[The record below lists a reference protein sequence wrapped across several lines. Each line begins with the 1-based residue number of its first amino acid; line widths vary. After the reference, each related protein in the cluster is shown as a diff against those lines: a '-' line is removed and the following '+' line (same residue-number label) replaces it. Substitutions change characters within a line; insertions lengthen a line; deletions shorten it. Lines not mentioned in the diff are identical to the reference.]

1 MQKGF
6 GEESG
11 LGLESIISLVE
22 EEKKINREPLCTY
35 LTIFW
40 RKIWSQKWAK
50 SDKNYQNLFFLWM
63 AKYIKKTRKGF
74 LWVSM
79 WVRVSL

>member
-40 RKIWSQKWAK
+40 RQIWSQKWAK
-50 SDKNYQNLFFLWM
+50 SDKNYQNFFFL
-63 AKYIKKTRKGF
+63 
-74 LWVSM
+74 
-79 WVRVSL
+79 